1 MTSSSAVETTC
12 IPRRQRR
19 PSRASAPQAPAIGAA
34 QTQRPRATAPPGA
47 GIFFSMLLAG
57 VKSYYRSKRTC
68 ATHIKRTCAACS
80 CGGARA
86 VRPRHTTPIV
96 HNCALCTIAHRSTLW
111 SAPIVHT
118 LCTHCAH
125 IVRTLWSTAP
135 LSIFFTASV
144 SAGGV
149 AAAASPKED
158 APIPASNISFQR
170 VKPSPN
176 NPAEIP

>member
-1 MTSSSAVETTC
+1 MHTTSPATAISC
-12 IPRRQRR
+12 QRA
-19 PSRASAPQAPAIGAA
+19 ASACHRRHADAA
-34 QTQRPRATAPPGA
+34 AACDRTSWRRH
-47 GIFFSMLLAG
+47 FFSILLAG

-68 ATHIKRTCAACS
+68 AAHIKRTCAACS

-96 HNCALCTIAHRSTLW
+96 HNCASCTIAHRSTLW